1 MRQNIIPIM
10 PIVENPTKVRVAA
23 YVRVST
29 SKDDQLNSFAAQDI
43 HYKKLFEDSTYEELI
58 DIYSD
63 EGISGTTTD
72 KRDGFNR
79 MLDDCE
85 KGRIQ
90 KIYVKS
96 ISRFGRNTAE
106 SLAHIRYLKTLGIS
120 VFFEKENLDTA
131 NEETEFRL
139 TMLESHAQEESI
151 SISKNVRLG
160 EQYRMERGEYLLK
173 NTLYGYDL
181 IDHQLV
187 INEEEAEVVRRIYR
201 DYTTGK
207 SLRQIIHELNE
218 EQIPKH
224 GVVGI
229 WSRRSV
235 LYILQNEKYVGDQM
249 YRKRYR
255 TETFPF
261 KRMKNYGEVDAYY
274 VEDSHPA
281 IIDRATF
288 EAAQTLRQERRP
300 ATADKVPEY
309 ATLKGK
315 LKCGHCGGSFK
326 QEKAYGERYWGCS
339 TYSFD
344 TSKCGVKKIPESEIF
359 GAFVTLYNKL
369 KLNKKVIL
377 QPIINQLVTLKN
389 SLVAQNADFAGLDE
403 KIMLINDQLALIAQL
418 RQKGLMDEETFRT
431 KSNELNNSLNSLR
444 SQRRLF
450 LNNNEADKA
459 ITDIKKLIGIID
471 KGPDR
476 LTEFDEDIFER
487 IVTEITADES
497 EVIQFKLIGGL
508 VIKEKIERKKR

>member
-1 MRQNIIPIM
+1 M
-10 PIVENPTKVRVAA
+10 
-23 YVRVST
+23 
-29 SKDDQLNSFAAQDI
+29 F
-43 HYKKLFEDSTYEELI
+43 
-58 DIYSD
+58 
-63 EGISGTTTD
+63 
-72 KRDGFNR
+72 
-79 MLDDCE
+79 
-85 KGRIQ
+85 
-90 KIYVKS
+90 
-96 ISRFGRNTAE
+96 
-106 SLAHIRYLKTLGIS
+106 
-120 VFFEKENLDTA
+120 
-131 NEETEFRL
+131 
-139 TMLESHAQEESI
+139 
-151 SISKNVRLG
+151 
-160 EQYRMERGEYLLK
+160 
-173 NTLYGYDL
+173 
-181 IDHQLV
+181 
-187 INEEEAEVVRRIYR
+187 
-201 DYTTGK
+201 
-207 SLRQIIHELNE
+207 
-218 EQIPKH
+218 
-224 GVVGI
+224 
-229 WSRRSV
+229 
-235 LYILQNEKYVGDQM
+235 
-249 YRKRYR
+249 RKRYR

>member
-1 MRQNIIPIM
+1 MQQQIITIAPL
-10 PIVENPTKVRVAA
+10 PVSEKKTRAAA

-29 SKDDQLNSFAAQDI
+29 SKDDQLNSFAAQYI
-43 HYKKLFEDSTYEELI
+43 HYKKLLEDSISEELV
-58 DIYSD
+58 DVYAD
-63 EGISGTTTD
+63 EGISGTTT
-72 KRDGFNR
+72 KERDAFNK
-79 MLDDCE
+79 LISDCE
-85 KGRIQ
+85 QGKIDRI
-90 KIYVKS
+90 YTKS
-96 ISRFGRNTAE
+96 ISRFARNTTE
-106 SLAHIRYLKTLGIS
+106 CLKYVRYLKSLGVTIY
-120 VFFEKENLDTA
+120 FEKENLDTA

-249 YRKRYR
+249 YRKTYR

-274 VEDSHPA
+274 VEESHPA

-300 ATADKVPEY
+300 ETADRVTEY
-309 ATLKGK
+309 KTLKGK

-326 QEKAYGERYWGCS
+326 YERYYGEPYWCCS
-339 TYSFD
+339 TYAFD
-344 TSKCGVKKIPESEIF
+344 TRKCGVKRIRESEIF

-459 ITDIKKLIGIID
+459 ITEIKKLIGIID